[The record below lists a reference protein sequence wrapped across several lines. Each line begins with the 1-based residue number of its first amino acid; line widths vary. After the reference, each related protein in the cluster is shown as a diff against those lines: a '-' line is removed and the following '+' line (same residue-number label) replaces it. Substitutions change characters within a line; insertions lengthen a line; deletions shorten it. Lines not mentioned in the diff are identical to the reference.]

1 MQLFG
6 WQVFFGSGF
15 VFISLF
21 CCLLTTFC
29 HVVFAAGVSLWGT
42 PNQPP
47 GLQSNINTFVLRNYF
62 EISLRRKLCTLCAS
76 LCSGLGDP
84 RRSPPR
90 KYIYIYSRSIKV
102 AISALS
108 LYLSFIFIPLTL
120 LFAVLMLLAHLVCYF
135 IKLNVLGFLAL
146 SPSASV
152 CV

>member
-1 MQLFG
+1 MLFLQLALAFG
-6 WQVFFGSGF
+6 EP
-15 VFISLF
+15 
-21 CCLLTTFC
+21 LT
-29 HVVFAAGVSLWGT
+29 S
-42 PNQPP
+42 PP